1 MLIDKP
7 IKSGDTVTVKLN
19 NGEELIA
26 RFEEENG
33 NELSLSK
40 VVVLAPGA
48 QGIGMVPWLMSTE
61 PTKVKLNKSN
71 ILTYASTQKDIADKY
86 IEMTS
91 SIKLV

>member
-1 MLIDKP
+1 MLFDKP
-7 IKSGDTVTVKLN
+7 VKNGEVVTVKLS

-26 RFEEENG
+26 RFEEETDTD
-33 NELSLSK
+33 LVLSK

-48 QGIGMVPWLMSTE
+48 QGIGMVPWLMSSE
-61 PTKVKLNKSN
+61 PSKIKLNKSI
-71 ILTYASTQKDIADKY
+71 ILTHATTQKEIADKY